1 MWQCHRIGLANGGC
15 WSNLYRDAQQ
25 CQRAKCVGDAHAHVL
40 VVLSFLLFEITESIG
55 LAQVHLRISQKGM
68 SLV

>member
-1 MWQCHRIGLANGGC
+1 MLVKLEMLI
-15 WSNLYRDAQQ
+15 
-25 CQRAKCVGDAHAHVL
+25 CVGDAHAHVCVCVL
-40 VVLSFLLFEITESIG
+40 VVLSFILFEIKESIG